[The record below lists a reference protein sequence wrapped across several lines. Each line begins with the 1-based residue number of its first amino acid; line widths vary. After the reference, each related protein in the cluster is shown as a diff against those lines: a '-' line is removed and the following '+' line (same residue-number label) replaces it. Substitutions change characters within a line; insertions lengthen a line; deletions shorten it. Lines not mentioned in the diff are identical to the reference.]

1 MHACHQHPH
10 DARKETGVTV
20 STAPDPHATA
30 PEPAPSPRPALD
42 FERSVFVGTR
52 KGLFRLDRRANG
64 SWRVTGPTLQ
74 GWEVT
79 SVWVDPSGR
88 RVLAGTAHF
97 VYGATIRESLDGG
110 ETFREIPAG
119 PAYDGDRGLK
129 MNRIWRIEQSRHDSS
144 RFYAGVDEANLFTST
159 DDGVT
164 WRENQGLGRH
174 ETRATW
180 FPGNGGLCLHSI
192 VEHPRDPDRMWVAIS
207 AVGAFRTDDGGDTWK
222 VLPDGIPGVPTDAG
236 AVDHGTSRCV
246 HRLVIDERDPDR
258 LFMQY
263 HGGVFR
269 SRDAGDSW
277 HRIERG
283 LPSNFG
289 FPLVQLRDG
298 SLMVIPL
305 VSDEQRWTG
314 NGKLEVYR
322 SADAGESWTGAA
334 VTDHDDP
341 AFTNVLRDAMAVD
354 QGARQGVYFGT
365 TGGDL
370 FASFDGGRA
379 WERLPGHYPRIS
391 SVRAL
396 APEG

>member
-1 MHACHQHPH
+1 MSVPTATPERPTEPEASRA
-10 DARKETGVTV
+10 ARE
-20 STAPDPHATA
+20 
-30 PEPAPSPRPALD
+30 ALSAN
-42 FERSVFVGTR
+42 RTVFVGTR
-52 KGLFRLDRRANG
+52 KGLFRLERTPAG
-64 SWRVTGPTLQ
+64 AWHVHGPTLQ

-79 SVWVDPSGR
+79 TVWADPAGR

-97 VYGATIRESLDGG
+97 VYGVTIRESLDGG
-110 ETFREIPAG
+110 ETFREIPAS
-119 PAYDGDRGLK
+119 PSYDADRGLT
-129 MNRIWRIEQSRHDSS
+129 MNRVWRIERSRHDPD
-144 RFYAGVDEANLFTST
+144 RFYAGVDEASLFVST
-159 DDGVT
+159 DGGAT
-164 WRENQGLGRH
+164 WHENQGLGHH
-174 ETRATW
+174 ETRPTW

-192 VEHPRDPDRMWVAIS
+192 VEHPTDPRRMWVAIS

-222 VLPDGIPGVPTDAG
+222 VLPDGIPGVPTDEG

-246 HRLVIDERDPDR
+246 HRLVLDDRNPDR

-269 SRDAGDSW
+269 SANAGDTW

-289 FPLVQLRDG
+289 FPMVQLHDG

-305 VSDEQRWTG
+305 VSDEQRYTE
-314 NGKLEVYR
+314 NGVLEVYR
-322 SADAGESWTGAA
+322 SADAGESWSG
-334 VTDHDDP
+334 VRVNEPGDP

-354 QGARQGVYFGT
+354 RGQPQGVYFGT

-370 FASFDGGRA
+370 FASFDGGGS

-391 SVRAL
+391 SVRAVV
-396 APEG
+396 PEA